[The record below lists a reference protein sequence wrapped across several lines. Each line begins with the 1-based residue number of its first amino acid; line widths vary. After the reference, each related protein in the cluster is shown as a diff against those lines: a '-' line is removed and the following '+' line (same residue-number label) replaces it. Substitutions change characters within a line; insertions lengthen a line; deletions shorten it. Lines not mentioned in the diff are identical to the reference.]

1 MIDQIKTKVSNNIR
15 INDEE
20 ALYLYRDLDLLTLGK
35 LAQEKRQAAKKRAM
49 AMQGATPL
57 ASNKMPEMERMF
69 AGGSMKRTRS
79 IDGCAKKG
87 KTRAV

>member
-35 LAQEKRQAAKKRAM
+35 LAQEKRFKLV
-49 AMQGATPL
+49 P
-57 ASNKMPEMERMF
+57 NKSVSF
-69 AGGSMKRTRS
+69 V
-79 IDGCAKKG
+79 ID
-87 KTRAV
+87 TNLSFLIV